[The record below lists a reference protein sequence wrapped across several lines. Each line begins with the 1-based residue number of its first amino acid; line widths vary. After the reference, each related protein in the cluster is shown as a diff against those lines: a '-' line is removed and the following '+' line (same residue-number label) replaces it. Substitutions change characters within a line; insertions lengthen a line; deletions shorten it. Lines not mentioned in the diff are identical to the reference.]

1 MGSRGRALVVAVV
14 TLHAVLLA
22 VYTLPATGVAPGMQ
36 HVARMYARPLFH
48 QQWRLFAP
56 DPPLCDC
63 TLQVAQDDG
72 WTELPGTTAGVLQHR
87 AGRNLCR
94 YVQAAVQAQAPIPGE
109 LDEALAALGAAD
121 RAMRLVERCVMDP
134 LETGARQ
141 EHITMILRP

>member
-1 MGSRGRALVVAVV
+1 MGSRGRALVGAVV
-14 TLHAVLLA
+14 SLLAVLLA
-22 VYTLPATGVAPGMQ
+22 AYTLPPAGVAPGIR
-36 HVARMYARPLFH
+36 HVARWYARPLFH

-56 DPPLCDC
+56 DPPMCDC
-63 TLQVAQDDG
+63 TLQVAQDQE
-72 WTELPGTTAGVLQHR
+72 WIAFPGTAAGVLQRR

-134 LETGARQ
+134 LEPGARQ